1 MVTPSLEAYTFS
13 GVTSAEDM
21 KQTAVVILNWNGRQH
36 LEQFLPSVV
45 EHTPQ
50 QVRIVVADNG
60 STDDSIAFIEQ
71 TYPDI
76 DIIRLD
82 KNYGFAEGYNRA
94 LEQVEA
100 EFFILLNSDVEVTAG
115 WVEPLVATL
124 TNHRTVAAVAPKLRS
139 YGHREY
145 FEYAGAAGGYIDIL
159 GYPFCRGRILSSL
172 EKDCG
177 QYDTAQEVFWASG
190 AAFCCRADV
199 FRTIGGFDADFFA
212 HMEEIDLCWRMQ
224 LQGYKIM
231 VEPHSVVYHLGGGT
245 MPNESPRKLYLNY
258 RNNLSMLFKCA
269 PTWQRILVA
278 VARPVADMLSALIYF
293 LRGDKALAKATIEAY
308 RDFLALHG
316 ELNKKRKAVRSARKA
331 ESERIY
337 RGSIVLRYALGKKLF
352 GDLMK

>member
-1 MVTPSLEAYTFS
+1 MVTPSMEARPTR
-13 GVTSAEDM
+13 GVTIAEDM

-45 EHTPQ
+45 EHTSKK
-50 QVRIVVADNG
+50 VRIIVADNG
-60 STDDSIAFIEQ
+60 STDDSLEFLTQNYPSIEIIA
-71 TYPDI
+71 
-76 DIIRLD
+76 LD

-94 LEQVEA
+94 LEQVDA
-100 EFFILLNSDVEVTAG
+100 EFFVLLNSDVEVTAG
-115 WVEPLVATL
+115 WIEPLVATL
-124 TNHRTVAAVAPKLRS
+124 TNRRNVAAVAPKLRS
-139 YGHREY
+139 YWRNEH

-159 GYPFCRGRILSSL
+159 GYPFCRGRILSTL

-199 FRTIGGFDADFFA
+199 FRTLGGFDADFFA

-224 LQGYKIM
+224 LAGYKIM

-269 PTWQRILVA
+269 PTPQRLLVA
-278 VARPVADMLSALIYF
+278 VVRPIADMLSALMYWW
-293 LRGDKALAKATIEAY
+293 RGDKALAKATVDAY

-316 ELNKKRKAVRSARKA
+316 KLNKKRKAVRSACKA
-331 ESERIY
+331 ESDRIY
-337 RGSIVLRYALGKKLF
+337 RGSIVLRYALGKKTF
-352 GDLMK
+352 DNMIE

>member
-1 MVTPSLEAYTFS
+1 
-13 GVTSAEDM
+13 M
-21 KQTAVVILNWNGRQH
+21 KRTAVVILNWNGRQH

-45 EHTPQ
+45 AHTPQ
-50 QVRIVVADNG
+50 QVRIIVADNG
-60 STDDSIAFIEQ
+60 STDNSVAFLAQHYPAIE
-71 TYPDI
+71 
-76 DIIRLD
+76 IIRLEQ
-82 KNYGFAEGYNRA
+82 NYGFAEGYNRA
-94 LEQVEA
+94 LEQVDA

-124 TNHRTVAAVAPKLRS
+124 TNNRSVAAVAPKLRS
-139 YGHREY
+139 YGNRDH

-159 GYPFCRGRILSSL
+159 GYPFCRGRILSTL
-172 EKDCG
+172 EQDKG

-199 FRTIGGFDADFFA
+199 FRMLGGFDADFFA

-231 VEPHSVVYHLGGGT
+231 VEPHSTVYHLGGGT

-278 VARPVADMLSALIYF
+278 VARPVADMLSALIYL
-293 LRGDKALAKATIEAY
+293 LRGDKALAKATVEAY
-308 RDFLALHG
+308 RDFFALHG
-316 ELNKKRKAVRSARKA
+316 ELNKKRKAVRSACKT
-331 ESERIY
+331 ESDRIY
-337 RGSIVLRYALGKKLF
+337 RGSIVMRYAVGKRFF
-352 GDLMK
+352 GNLMK

>member
-1 MVTPSLEAYTFS
+1 MVAPSLEAYATS
-13 GVTSAEDM
+13 GVTIAEDM

-100 EFFILLNSDVEVTAG
+100 EFFILLNSDVEVAAG

-124 TNHRTVAAVAPKLRS
+124 TNHRTVAAVAPKLLS

-159 GYPFCRGRILSSL
+159 GYPFCRGRILSTL

-177 QYDTAQEVFWASG
+177 QYDSAQEVFWASG

-199 FRTIGGFDADFFA
+199 FRTLGGFDADFFA

-224 LQGYKIM
+224 LAGYKVM

-278 VARPVADMLSALIYF
+278 VARPVADMLSALIYV

-316 ELNKKRKAVRSARKA
+316 ELNNKRKAVRSARKA

-337 RGSIVLRYALGKKLF
+337 RGSIVLRYALGNKF
-352 GDLMK
+352 FVNLMK